1 MESNAPAG
9 EAVIP
14 YGRVFESLCSVTGDV
29 TPITS
34 PDTLLLLADNAVGV
48 IRPTPCSS

>member
-1 MESNAPAG
+1 MESNTPAG

-14 YGRVFESLCSVTGDV
+14 YGRVFESLCSVAGEA

-34 PDTLLLLADNAVGV
+34 PVTLLCGG
-48 IRPTPCSS
+48 

>member
-1 MESNAPAG
+1 MDSNAPAG

-14 YGRVFESLCSVTGDV
+14 SGRVFESLCSVAGDA

-34 PDTLLLLADNAVGV
+34 PVTLLRGG
-48 IRPTPCSS
+48 

>member
-1 MESNAPAG
+1 MESNTPAG

-14 YGRVFESLCSVTGDV
+14 YGRGFESLCSVAGEA

-34 PDTLLLLADNAVGV
+34 PVTLHCGG
-48 IRPTPCSS
+48 